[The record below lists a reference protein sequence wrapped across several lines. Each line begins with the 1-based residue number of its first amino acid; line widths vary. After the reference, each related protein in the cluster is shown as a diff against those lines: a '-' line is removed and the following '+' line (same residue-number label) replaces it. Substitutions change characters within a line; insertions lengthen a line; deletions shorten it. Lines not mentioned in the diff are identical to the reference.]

1 MFISWSTLFFHLN
14 FWKLI
19 ITKICVKFLSYSTI
33 QLFWLK
39 NKLEQKL
46 NVILYI
52 PKDKSYIYVRQINIF
67 EIYVITFVP
76 ICQSINDSLKR
87 SYSRHTMLA
96 FLKYLMILST
106 IMIYNY
112 FQHLSDLIC
121 FYFIYQYFLFIKKL

>member
-1 MFISWSTLFFHLN
+1 MLEVF
-14 FWKLI
+14 
-19 ITKICVKFLSYSTI
+19 SYSTV
-33 QLFWLK
+33 QLFWFK

-106 IMIYNY
+106 ILIYN
-112 FQHLSDLIC
+112 
-121 FYFIYQYFLFIKKL
+121 